1 MIKRFQLT
9 IDHHEKYSLHCF
21 GIHSLTLTVN
31 GRLCTKKYRAFID
44 NFDGAIGFI
53 WSHPATV

>member
-9 IDHHEKYSLHCF
+9 IDHHEKYSLHYF
-21 GIHSLTLTVN
+21 GIYSLTLTFN

-44 NFDGAIGFI
+44 NIDGAIGFI